1 MVSEAGT
8 SLEADI
14 AALVLASSTM
24 PLPAVRLEV
33 DAGAGGPVVRGR
45 VLTLGQARAVRR
57 LAAVH
62 GAALQIEV
70 IADPAGGLE
79 TGWLDIAGQTP
90 VEVWR
95 GPALIGRDHARQ
107 TEYLPGD
114 GPLRQ
119 LGRREALR
127 LVQGPDLSL
136 GWVTGEGL
144 VSADSETARRRWA
157 EVRRADESGAVL
169 PDPAR
174 LSPPGGGEE
183 LLAGL
188 LGAARSHLGVPYRW
202 GGTTGRGF
210 DCSGFVQ
217 RVFAGATGVLL
228 PKHTG
233 DQRRVGVRVVPAD
246 APGAA
251 RPGDLLFATP
261 RGRHL
266 GHVML
271 LSSAETVLHACR
283 TEMKVI
289 EEPLAANAQ
298 RYQHRGFR
306 RPVLFG
312 R

>member
-1 MVSEAGT
+1 VVSEAGT
-8 SLEADI
+8 SLGADI
-14 AALVLASSTM
+14 AELVRASSSM
-24 PLPAVRLEV
+24 PLAAVRLEV
-33 DAGAGGPVVRGR
+33 EDGASGPVVRGR

-62 GAALQIEV
+62 GAGAEIEV
-70 IADPAGGLE
+70 IADPADRLE
-79 TGWLDIAGQTP
+79 EDWLDIAGEAP

-95 GPALIGRDHARQ
+95 EPALMGRDHARQ

-119 LGRREALR
+119 LGRRDGVR
-127 LVQGPDLSL
+127 LVQGPDLAM
-136 GWVTGEGL
+136 GWVVGDALMPADGEF
-144 VSADSETARRRWA
+144 ARRAWT
-157 EVRRADESGAVL
+157 EVRRTAEGEAVL

-174 LSPPGGGEE
+174 LSPPGGGDE

-202 GGTTGRGF
+202 GGTTSRGF

-233 DQRRVGVRVVPAD
+233 DQRRVGVRIGLAGD
-246 APGAA
+246 GAGQA
-251 RPGDLLFATP
+251 GDLLFATP
-261 RGRHL
+261 RGRRL

-271 LSSAETVLHACR
+271 MSSAGTVLHACR

-298 RYQHRGFR
+298 RYQHQGIR

-312 R
+312 P